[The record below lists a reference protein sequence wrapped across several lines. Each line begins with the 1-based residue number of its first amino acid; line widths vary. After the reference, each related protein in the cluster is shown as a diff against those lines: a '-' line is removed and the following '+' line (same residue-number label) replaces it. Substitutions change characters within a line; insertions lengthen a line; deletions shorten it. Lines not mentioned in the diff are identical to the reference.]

1 LILIL
6 RIAFR
11 YRPAKAARA
20 ALAAQHAGIPALA
33 AEVEGACLVLNTPA
47 AHLMHVAR
55 SDLFC
60 STMLKHC

>member
-47 AHLMHVAR
+47 AHLIAR
-55 SDLFC
+55 GEERPLLLDDVE
-60 STMLKHC
+60 T